1 MIELVEALKYKCL
14 RYINRQLHPFQML
27 VGPPGAA
34 PMMRATCQPWLIS
47 VVSVVDRSLDKLD
60 ARLMLGFGRKARAM
74 VGQFEN

>member
-14 RYINRQLHPFQML
+14 RYINRQLHPLQML

-47 VVSVVDRSLDKLD
+47 VV
-60 ARLMLGFGRKARAM
+60 
-74 VGQFEN
+74 